1 MNFCAVLIIA
11 LSSATTLVAC
21 HTRVLR
27 HSLLVVLV
35 CYDTLPVVLVG
46 YDARCV
52 SYSFATTL
60 VAHSTRCYDTRG
72 LSYSFAMI
80 LAACRNR
87 CYDNHGRSYSSAAT
101 LVACHTR
108 LLGRSLRVVLVCYD
122 THCLM
127 YSSQQ
132 LMAAPQYTSVPIC
145 PCYRQQL
152 VWRR

>member
-1 MNFCAVLIIA
+1 MNFCAVLIVA

-35 CYDTLPVVLVG
+35 CYDTLCL
-46 YDARCV
+46 
-52 SYSFATTL
+52 SYLLATTL
-60 VAHSTRCYDTRG
+60 VACRTHLLRHSLPILLVAT
-72 LSYSFAMI
+72 I

-101 LVACHTR
+101 LVACRTR
-108 LLGRSLRVVLVCYD
+108 LLRRSLQVVLVCYD
-122 THCLM
+122 TRCLS

-132 LMAAPQYTSVPIC
+132 LMAAPQYTSVSIC
-145 PCYRQQL
+145 PSYRQQL

>member
-1 MNFCAVLIIA
+1 MNFCAVLIVA

-21 HTRVLR
+21 RTCVLR
-27 HSLLVVLV
+27 HLTVACRTCLLRHS
-35 CYDTLPVVLVG
+35 LPVVLVG
-46 YDARCV
+46 YDARCM

-72 LSYSFAMI
+72 LSYS
-80 LAACRNR
+80 LARHSLPCRNR
-87 CYDNHGRSYSSAAT
+87 CYDNRGRLYSSAAT

-108 LLGRSLRVVLVCYD
+108 LLQRSLHVVLVCYD
-122 THCLM
+122 TCCLS

-132 LMAAPQYTSVPIC
+132 LMAAPQYTSMSIC

-152 VWRR
+152 VW

>member
-1 MNFCAVLIIA
+1 MNFCAVLIVA

-21 HTRVLR
+21 CTRVLQ

-35 CYDTLPVVLVG
+35 CYDTLPVVLIG

-72 LSYSFAMI
+72 LLYSFARYS
-80 LAACRNR
+80 LPCRNR
-87 CYDNHGRSYSSAAT
+87 CYDNRGRSYSSAAT
-101 LVACHTR
+101 LVACRTR
-108 LLGRSLRVVLVCYD
+108 LLRRSLCVVLVCSD
-122 THCLM
+122 TRCLS

-132 LMAAPQYTSVPIC
+132 LMVAPQYTSVSIC
-145 PCYRQQL
+145 PRL
-152 VWRR
+152 